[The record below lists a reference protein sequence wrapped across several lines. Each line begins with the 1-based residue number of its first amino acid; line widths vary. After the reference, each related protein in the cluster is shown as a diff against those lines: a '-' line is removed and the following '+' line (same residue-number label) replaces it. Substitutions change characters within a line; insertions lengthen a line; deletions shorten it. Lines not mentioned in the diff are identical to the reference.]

1 MRHLSTLILTGT
13 MAIAAC
19 GPSLS
24 SDRDPSIPVP
34 VGATYALIG
43 GANVGEE
50 RDPNLQSGIVH
61 QRIQNAIKSEMAAKG
76 FKEAPEATADF
87 HVRYF
92 ISMKTSVQYNTTTT
106 GVGYRGAYGYGW
118 GWGGGM
124 TTTYPT
130 EVTEGGGVI
139 DLLQRTTGKTAFRA
153 TMKGDAPSSPPSQE
167 KVNKSVATMLKN
179 LKPGS

>member
-13 MAIAAC
+13 LAAAAC

-24 SDRDPSIPVP
+24 SDRDPGIPVP
-34 VGATYALIG
+34 VGATYALVG

-92 ISMKTSVQYNTTTT
+92 ISMKTSVRYNTTTT
-106 GVGYRGAYGYGW
+106 GVGYRGPYGYGW

-139 DLLQRTTGKTAFRA
+139 DLIQRTTGKTAYRA
-153 TMKGDAPSSPPSQE
+153 TLKGDAPNSPPSQE
-167 KVNKSVATMLKN
+167 KVNNSVTKMLKD
-179 LKPGS
+179 LKPGA

>member
-13 MAIAAC
+13 LAAAAC
-19 GPSLS
+19 GPSYS
-24 SDRDPSIPVP
+24 ADRDSSIPVP
-34 VGATYALIG
+34 AGATYALIG

-92 ISMKTSVQYNTTTT
+92 IGIKTSTVYNTTTT
-106 GVGYRGAYGYGW
+106 GVGYRGPYGYGW

-130 EVTEGGGVI
+130 EVSEGGGVI
-139 DLLQRTTGKTAFRA
+139 DLVQRTTGKTAYRA
-153 TMKGDAPSSPPSQE
+153 TYKGDTPNSPPNQE
-167 KVNKSVATMLKN
+167 KVDNTVRTMLKD
-179 LKPGS
+179 LKPGA

>member
-139 DLLQRTTGKTAFRA
+139 DLIQRSTGKTAFRA